1 MEFLNNFFN
10 IFRGKNGKRNNTASN
25 NEITNMEDT
34 HVSFGEDPGSLENQE
49 DEKNNL

>member
-10 IFRGKNGKRNNTASN
+10 IFRGKKDKRNNTASN
-25 NEITNMEDT
+25 NDLSNMQDT

-49 DEKNNL
+49 NEKND

>member
-1 MEFLNNFFN
+1 MEFFNNFFN
-10 IFRGKNGKRNNTASN
+10 IFKGKNSKRNNSERNNDLSN
-25 NEITNMEDT
+25 MKDT